1 MPRECPH
8 EKERNPLT
16 NRCIK
21 KCPEDNERNQKGRCI
36 KKCPEGKIRNPS
48 TGRCINDKKRK
59 KSAKTPTKKSA
70 KKSAKTAGKKSA
82 KKADKKS
89 AKKAGKKSAKT
100 AEKKSAKSTSKKSA
114 KSADK
119 KSAKSPGRKSAK
131 TAEKKSAKSPGRKSA
146 KTAGKKSAKLPGKKI
161 PVFTHW
167 PIRPNEMTL
176 EEYNMFQEY
185 NNFVKSTPDKMIDL
199 NLETLTDIKPFYR
212 KLQVVLHP
220 DRNGGVRSELYNK
233 VQNLFDKRYN
243 DARLNQQREDL
254 NWKKA

>member
-59 KSAKTPTKKSA
+59 KSAGKKSAKSPSKKSAKSSTKKSA
-70 KKSAKTAGKKSA
+70 KSAG
-82 KKADKKS
+82 
-89 AKKAGKKSAKT
+89 
-100 AEKKSAKSTSKKSA
+100 KKSA

-119 KSAKSPGRKSAK
+119 KSAKSPSKNTAKSAD
-131 TAEKKSAKSPGRKSA
+131 KKSAQK
-146 KTAGKKSAKLPGKKI
+146 AGKKM

-167 PIRPNEMTL
+167 PIRPNEITL

-185 NNFVKSTPDKMIDL
+185 NNFNPDKMIDL
-199 NLETLTDIKPFYR
+199 NLETLKDIKPFYR

-220 DRNGGVRSELYNK
+220 DRNNGVRLELFNRMQALY
-233 VQNLFDKRYN
+233 DKRYN
-243 DARLNQQREDL
+243 NDRIYAQGENKD
-254 NWKKA
+254 WKKSDV

>member
-48 TGRCINDKKRK
+48 TGRCINDKTRK
-59 KSAKTPTKKSA
+59 KSAGKKSAKSPTKKSA
-70 KKSAKTAGKKSA
+70 KSSSKKSAKTAGKKSA
-82 KKADKKS
+82 KTAGKKSAKTPSKKSAKKAEKKSAKLPGKKS
-89 AKKAGKKSAKT
+89 AKKAGKKM
-100 AEKKSAKSTSKKSA
+100 
-114 KSADK
+114 
-119 KSAKSPGRKSAK
+119 
-131 TAEKKSAKSPGRKSA
+131 
-146 KTAGKKSAKLPGKKI
+146 

-167 PIRPNEMTL
+167 PIRPNEITL

-185 NNFVKSTPDKMIDL
+185 NNFNPDKMIDL
-199 NLETLTDIKPFYR
+199 NLETLKDIKPFYR

-220 DRNGGVRSELYNK
+220 DRNNGVRLELFNRMQALY
-233 VQNLFDKRYN
+233 DKRYN
-243 DARLNQQREDL
+243 NDRIYAQGENKD
-254 NWKKA
+254 WKKSDV

>member
-48 TGRCINDKKRK
+48 TGRCINDKTRK
-59 KSAKTPTKKSA
+59 KSAGKKSAKSPTKKSA
-70 KKSAKTAGKKSA
+70 KSPTKKSAKSSSKKSAKTAGKKSA
-82 KKADKKS
+82 KKAEKKSAKKAEKKSAKSPGKKS
-89 AKKAGKKSAKT
+89 AKKAGKKM
-100 AEKKSAKSTSKKSA
+100 
-114 KSADK
+114 
-119 KSAKSPGRKSAK
+119 
-131 TAEKKSAKSPGRKSA
+131 
-146 KTAGKKSAKLPGKKI
+146 

-167 PIRPNEMTL
+167 PIRPNEITL

-185 NNFVKSTPDKMIDL
+185 NNFNPDKMIDL
-199 NLETLTDIKPFYR
+199 NLETLKDIKPFYR

-220 DRNGGVRSELYNK
+220 DRNNGVRLELFNRMQALY
-233 VQNLFDKRYN
+233 DKRYN
-243 DARLNQQREDL
+243 NDRIYAQGENKD
-254 NWKKA
+254 WKKSDV

>member
-48 TGRCINDKKRK
+48 TGRCINDKTRK
-59 KSAKTPTKKSA
+59 KSAGKKSAKSPTKKSA
-70 KKSAKTAGKKSA
+70 KSSSKKSAKTAGKKSA
-82 KKADKKS
+82 KKAEKKSAKKAEKKSAKSPGKKS
-89 AKKAGKKSAKT
+89 AKKAGKKM
-100 AEKKSAKSTSKKSA
+100 
-114 KSADK
+114 
-119 KSAKSPGRKSAK
+119 
-131 TAEKKSAKSPGRKSA
+131 
-146 KTAGKKSAKLPGKKI
+146 

-167 PIRPNEMTL
+167 PIRPNEITL

-185 NNFVKSTPDKMIDL
+185 NNFNPDKMIDL
-199 NLETLTDIKPFYR
+199 NLETLKDIKPFYR

-220 DRNGGVRSELYNK
+220 DRNNGVRLELFNRMQALY
-233 VQNLFDKRYN
+233 DKRYN
-243 DARLNQQREDL
+243 NDRIYAQGENKD
-254 NWKKA
+254 WKKSDV

>member
-48 TGRCINDKKRK
+48 TGRCINDKTRKKSAGKKSAKSPSKKSAKSSTKKSAKSAGKKSAKSPSK
-59 KSAKTPTKKSA
+59 KSAKTP
-70 KKSAKTAGKKSA
+70 GKKSA
-82 KKADKKS
+82 KS
-89 AKKAGKKSAKT
+89 P
-100 AEKKSAKSTSKKSA
+100 SKKTA

-119 KSAKSPGRKSAK
+119 KSAKSPSKKSAK
-131 TAEKKSAKSPGRKSA
+131 TP
-146 KTAGKKSAKLPGKKI
+146 GKKSAKKAGKKM

-167 PIRPNEMTL
+167 PIRPNEITL

-185 NNFVKSTPDKMIDL
+185 NNFNPDKMIDL
-199 NLETLTDIKPFYR
+199 NLETLKDIKPFYR

-220 DRNGGVRSELYNK
+220 DRNNGVRLELFNRMQALY
-233 VQNLFDKRYN
+233 DKRYN
-243 DARLNQQREDL
+243 NDRIYAQGENKD
-254 NWKKA
+254 WKKSDV

>member
-48 TGRCINDKKRK
+48 TGRCINDKTRKKSAGKKSAKSPSKKSAKSSTKKSAKSAGKKSAKSPSK
-59 KSAKTPTKKSA
+59 KSAKTP
-70 KKSAKTAGKKSA
+70 G
-82 KKADKKS
+82 KKS
-89 AKKAGKKSAKT
+89 AKKAGKKM
-100 AEKKSAKSTSKKSA
+100 
-114 KSADK
+114 
-119 KSAKSPGRKSAK
+119 
-131 TAEKKSAKSPGRKSA
+131 
-146 KTAGKKSAKLPGKKI
+146 

-167 PIRPNEMTL
+167 PIRPNEITL

-185 NNFVKSTPDKMIDL
+185 NNFNPDKMIDL
-199 NLETLTDIKPFYR
+199 NLETLKDIKPFYR

-220 DRNGGVRSELYNK
+220 DRNNGVRLELFNRMQALY
-233 VQNLFDKRYN
+233 DKRYN
-243 DARLNQQREDL
+243 NDRIYAQGENKD
-254 NWKKA
+254 WKKSDV

>member
-70 KKSAKTAGKKSA
+70 KSAGKKSAKTAGKKSA
-82 KKADKKS
+82 KSPTKKS
-89 AKKAGKKSAKT
+89 AKSAGKKSAK
-100 AEKKSAKSTSKKSA
+100 SAGRKSA
-114 KSADK
+114 KSAGKKSAGK
-119 KSAKSPGRKSAK
+119 KSAKK
-131 TAEKKSAKSPGRKSA
+131 AEKKSAKSPGRKSA
-146 KTAGKKSAKLPGKKI
+146 KTAGKKSAKLPGKKM